1 MDYRDGPW
9 YHGSPEELTSL
20 RKESMVTPFEAVA
33 KAFSH
38 RPSILTF
45 PHDIDSVKHDGQIPG
60 RLYVVSEDVGLDDL
74 RELSGTGHTR
84 WEIQRDLR
92 VELFGA
98 APVSDPP
105 QLLGEELRRAQEE
118 KARVGK
124 GAFFN
129 E

>member
-9 YHGSPEELTSL
+9 YHGSPEELTFL
-20 RKESMVTPFEAVA
+20 IKGSMVTPFEAVA

-45 PHDIDSVKHDGQIPG
+45 PDDIDSVKHDGQVPG
-60 RLYVVSEDVGLDDL
+60 RLYVVSEVVGPEDV
-74 RELSGTGHTR
+74 RELPGTGHTH

-92 VELFGA
+92 VDLVGEV
-98 APVSDPP
+98 PVSDPP
-105 QLLGEELRRAQEE
+105 QLLGEELREAQEE
-118 KARVGK
+118 KARVGE
-124 GAFFN
+124 GAFFS